1 MYSIR
6 RPQKLHELHLLSSP
20 ILLSSLSPCPSITEE
35 EMKDGEADY
44 RRWLPQLCATVDGG
58 LPGSPSERSLLS
70 LFSDQIDGQELGA
83 TEAAILIKQL

>member
-1 MYSIR
+1 
-6 RPQKLHELHLLSSP
+6 
-20 ILLSSLSPCPSITEE
+20 
-35 EMKDGEADY
+35 MKDGEADY